1 MEDDRNLAIFA
12 NKKKDMEATVFNDAQ
27 LDLLNMMHWVKS
39 PEALADLKQ
48 SISDYFAQKA
58 KTMMDDMWANGEMT
72 QEKWNSFENLHK
84 RTSYHK

>member
-1 MEDDRNLAIFA
+1 MPI
-12 NKKKDMEATVFNDAQ
+12 KKKDMEATVFNDAQ

-48 SISDYFAQKA
+48 SISDYFAKKA

-72 QEKWNSFENLHK
+72 QEKWNSFESMSIDTPKNA
-84 RTSYHK
+84 RSMSGNAR